1 MNWKKTAIA
10 AAAATAIG
18 ATALAQPTRPP
29 QEPPAMGQGMMGPS
43 TMGGQGPGYGPG
55 ARGCGP
61 GHVPGLR
68 GAWVDDDDGGWGMM
82 GMMGGYAMG
91 PGMMGGRGWG
101 MGAGMMGGMGM
112 MGLGLGPIARLDLDD
127 SQRAQV
133 LKIDDDLRRK
143 NWDVMG
149 KMQDEMAKLR
159 DAWWSGKRDRAA
171 ILAAYRRMSD
181 LRLTMLENSL
191 DARDRAEAQLTPQ
204 QRDQLRR
211 FGPN

>member
-1 MNWKKTAIA
+1 
-10 AAAATAIG
+10 
-18 ATALAQPTRPP
+18 
-29 QEPPAMGQGMMGPS
+29 
-43 TMGGQGPGYGPG
+43 
-55 ARGCGP
+55 
-61 GHVPGLR
+61 
-68 GAWVDDDDGGWGMM
+68 MM
-82 GMMGGYAMG
+82 GMMGGYGMG
-91 PGMMGGRGWG
+91 P
-101 MGAGMMGGMGM
+101 GMMGGMGM

-149 KMQDEMAKLR
+149 KMQDEMAKMR
-159 DAWWSGKRDRAA
+159 DAWWSGKRDRGA
-171 ILAAYRRMSD
+171 ILAAYKRMSD

-191 DARDRAEAQLTPQ
+191 EARDRAEALLTPQ

>member
-1 MNWKKTAIA
+1 MNWKQTAFA
-10 AAAATAIG
+10 AAAAAAIG
-18 ATALAQPTRPP
+18 ATALAQQTPPP
-29 QEPPAMGQGMMGPS
+29 QQPPAMGQGMMAPGM
-43 TMGGQGPGYGPG
+43 MGGQGPGYGPG
-55 ARGCGP
+55 SGGYVAGHGP
-61 GHVPGLR
+61 GGR
-68 GAWVDDDDGGWGMM
+68 GAWGDDDGGWGV
-82 GMMGGYAMG
+82 
-91 PGMMGGRGWG
+91 MGGRGWG
-101 MGAGMMGGMGM
+101 TGPGMMAMMGGMGM

-127 SQRAQV
+127 SQRARV

-171 ILAAYRRMSD
+171 ILAAYKRMSD

-191 DARDRAEAQLTPQ
+191 DARDQAEAQLTPQ

>member
-1 MNWKKTAIA
+1 
-10 AAAATAIG
+10 
-18 ATALAQPTRPP
+18 
-29 QEPPAMGQGMMGPS
+29 MGQGMMGPS

-55 ARGCGP
+55 ARGYGP
-61 GHVPGLR
+61 GHLPGRR
-68 GAWVDDDDGGWGMM
+68 GAWVDDDGGWGMM
-82 GMMGGYAMG
+82 GMMGGYGMG
-91 PGMMGGRGWG
+91 P
-101 MGAGMMGGMGM
+101 GMMGGMGM

-149 KMQDEMAKLR
+149 KMQDEMAKMR

-171 ILAAYRRMSD
+171 ILAAYKRMSD

>member
-1 MNWKKTAIA
+1 MNWKQTAFA
-10 AAAATAIG
+10 AAAAAAIG
-18 ATALAQPTRPP
+18 ATALAQQTLPP
-29 QEPPAMGQGMMGPS
+29 QQPPAMGQEM
-43 TMGGQGPGYGPG
+43 
-55 ARGCGP
+55 
-61 GHVPGLR
+61 
-68 GAWVDDDDGGWGMM
+68 
-82 GMMGGYAMG
+82 MG
-91 PGMMGGRGWG
+91 PGMMGGYGAGTRGYGPGHGPGGRGAWADSDEGGCG
-101 MGAGMMGGMGM
+101 MVGMMGGYGAGPGMMGGMGM

-127 SQRAQV
+127 NQRAQV

-159 DAWWSGKRDRAA
+159 DAWWSDKRDRAA

-191 DARDRAEAQLTPQ
+191 DARDRAEAQLTSQ

>member
-1 MNWKKTAIA
+1 
-10 AAAATAIG
+10 
-18 ATALAQPTRPP
+18 
-29 QEPPAMGQGMMGPS
+29 MGQGMMGPS
-43 TMGGQGPGYGPG
+43 TMGGQGLGYGPG

-82 GMMGGYAMG
+82 GMMGGYGMG

-101 MGAGMMGGMGM
+101 MGPGMMGGMGM

-127 SQRAQV
+127 GQRAQV
-133 LKIDDDLRRK
+133 LKIEDDLRRK
-143 NWDVMG
+143 NWDAMG
-149 KMQDEMAKLR
+149 KMQDEMAKMR
-159 DAWWSGKRDRAA
+159 DAWWSGKRDRSA

-191 DARDRAEAQLTPQ
+191 DARDKAEAQLTPQ

-211 FGPN
+211 FGLD